1 MNKLK
6 EIYLSVII
14 QAIRDI
20 ASNNK
25 RKYEDAVDWI
35 TSKEFIEVCSIVG
48 IQPHTIRQSLLGL
61 LNAKNKKKLSED
73 IISSISAT
81 VWQREN
87 LNE

>member
-25 RKYEDAVDWI
+25 SKYENAVDWI

-48 IQPHTIRQSLLGL
+48 IQPYTIRQSLLGL
-61 LNAKNKKKLSED
+61 LNTNNKKKLSED

>member
-25 RKYEDAVDWI
+25 SKYEDAVDWI
-35 TSKEFIEVCSIVG
+35 TSKEFIEVCGIV
-48 IQPHTIRQSLLGL
+48 PYTIRQSLLGL

>member
-25 RKYEDAVDWI
+25 SKYEDAVDWI

-48 IQPHTIRQSLLGL
+48 IQPYTIRQSLLGL
-61 LNAKNKKKLSED
+61 LNTNNKKKLSED

-87 LNE
+87 LND

>member
-48 IQPHTIRQSLLGL
+48 IQPYTIRQSLLGL

-87 LNE
+87 LND

>member
-25 RKYEDAVDWI
+25 SKYEDAVDWI
-35 TSKEFIEVCSIVG
+35 TSKEFIEVCSIVD
-48 IQPHTIRQSLLGL
+48 IQPYTIRQSLLGL

>member
-25 RKYEDAVDWI
+25 WKYEYAVEWI
-35 TSKEFIEVCSIVG
+35 TTKEFVEVCSIVG
-48 IQPHTIRQSLLGL
+48 IQPYTIRQSLLGL

-81 VWQREN
+81 VWQRES

>member
-25 RKYEDAVDWI
+25 SKYEDAVDWI

-48 IQPHTIRQSLLGL
+48 IQAYTIRQSLLGL
-61 LNAKNKKKLSED
+61 LNTNNKKKLSED

>member
-25 RKYEDAVDWI
+25 SKYEDAVDRDWE
-35 TSKEFIEVCSIVG
+35 T
-48 IQPHTIRQSLLGL
+48 
-61 LNAKNKKKLSED
+61 NNNK
-73 IISSISAT
+73 
-81 VWQREN
+81 R
-87 LNE
+87 

>member
-25 RKYEDAVDWI
+25 SKYEDAVDWI

-87 LNE
+87 LND

>member
-1 MNKLK
+1 MDKLK

-25 RKYEDAVDWI
+25 SKYEDAVDWI
-35 TSKEFIEVCSIVG
+35 TSKEFIEVCGIVG
-48 IQPHTIRQSLLGL
+48 IQPYTIRQSLLGL
-61 LNAKNKKKLSED
+61 LNTNNKKKLSED

>member
-25 RKYEDAVDWI
+25 SKYEDAVDWI
-35 TSKEFIEVCSIVG
+35 TSKEFIEVCGIVG
-48 IQPHTIRQSLLGL
+48 IQPYTIRQSLLGL
-61 LNAKNKKKLSED
+61 LTTNNKKKLSED

>member
-1 MNKLK
+1 MSKLK

-20 ASNNK
+20 ASSDK
-25 RKYEDAVDWI
+25 KKYKDGIDWI
-35 TSKEFIEVCSIVG
+35 VSKEFIDVCGIVG
-48 IQPHTIRQSLLGL
+48 IQPHAIRQSLLGL
-61 LNAKNKKKLSED
+61 LNTSNKKQLSED

-87 LNE
+87 ITD

>member
-25 RKYEDAVDWI
+25 RKYEDDVEWI

-48 IQPHTIRQSLLGL
+48 IQPYTIRQSLLGL
-61 LNAKNKKKLSED
+61 LNTNNKKKLSED

>member
-25 RKYEDAVDWI
+25 SKYEDAVDWI
-35 TSKEFIEVCSIVG
+35 TSKEFIEQALLVG
-48 IQPHTIRQSLLGL
+48 IQPASIRQSLIGL
-61 LNAKNKKKLSED
+61 LNSRNKKELSED

-81 VWQREN
+81 VWQREIIKN
-87 LNE
+87 